1 MKKKFAVFCVILCLA
16 SCFVFPASAART
28 TPISSIYYPMV
39 YNSVGDVEIAYL
51 FEFEPVYGDE
61 VQINNTD
68 FRVTYTHSYDTSDF
82 GECNVGAIY
91 FTIALDESLLNYSS
105 DEYSL
110 HVSYRTGPQ
119 DKSAVDSEIGNYF
132 DLLLDSYDN
141 TCPKIFGITNCSTN
155 ELYKYSDDSSRY
167 NFDETEFCFYNSYT
181 FTGAAMDA
189 ALSSDMTFGLP
200 IFLQDTNVYIDLEI
214 SFTTLDGTP
223 VESPLSKLTLG
234 TGIVASLVD
243 TIGAFLAGV
252 GGNIV
257 ALFNAIVMT
266 ESGTLSYFAIWSLVF
281 LGVGLAG
288 GVIAAILRK
297 IG

>member
-1 MKKKFAVFCVILCLA
+1 MKKKFVVFCVILCLA
-16 SCFVFPASAART
+16 SCFVFPASAAST

-39 YNSVGDVEIAYL
+39 YNSVGDVQIGL
-51 FEFEPVYGDE
+51 FGDAEHVYGDE

-68 FRVTYTHSYDTSDF
+68 FRVTYSHSYDKSDF
-82 GECNVGAIY
+82 NECNIGALF
-91 FTIALDESLLNYSS
+91 FTIALDERLLNYSS

-119 DKSAVDSEIGNYF
+119 DKSAVDPEIGGYY
-132 DLLLDSYDN
+132 DLLLDSND
-141 TCPKIFGITNCSTN
+141 TCPKIFGITNFTTN
-155 ELYKYSDDSSRY
+155 ELYRYSDDKSNY

-189 ALSSDMTFGLP
+189 ALSSDMSFGLP
-200 IFLQDTNVYIDLEI
+200 IFLEDTNGYVDLEI
-214 SFTTLDGTP
+214 SITTLDGTP
-223 VESPLSKLTLG
+223 VELSPSKPTLG

-257 ALFNAIVMT
+257 AVFNAIVMT